1 MRGAWLTIVLIAVG
15 GCTVKGSGKA
25 STPAWKMYKVEHP
38 QTAPSEPIRSGSIEM
53 RVTQVFLEEHKTVLA
68 VSHWTA
74 RLRATLLSSER
85 LPLDSLSGTFTIVG
99 RSGKV
104 YKAYVSTV
112 GPGRSTWQ
120 HQEHTGQPTHLPP
133 NVPGEIDVFTQV
145 GDDKSHDE
153 LAAFTF
159 RSIRVPLAP

>member
-1 MRGAWLTIVLIAVG
+1 MRWAWMTVALLAVG

-25 STPAWKMYKVEHP
+25 STPAWKMYKDEHP
-38 QTAPSEPIRSGSIEM
+38 QNVRQVSIRDGSIELK
-53 RVTQVFLEEHKTVLA
+53 VAGALLEEHKTVLA

-74 RLRATLLSSER
+74 RVRLTIVGSESV
-85 LPLDSLSGTFTIVG
+85 PLESLSGAFTIIG

-104 YKAYVSTV
+104 YRPSVLPIGQRT
-112 GPGRSTWQ
+112 TWQ
-120 HQEHTGQPTHLPP
+120 RQEHTGQPTHLPAG
-133 NVPGEIDVFTQV
+133 VSGEIDLFTQV

-159 RSIRVPLAP
+159 RSLRVPLAP